1 MNTKVIGTVAALV
14 SAGAFAGT
22 SYETALVTESS
33 AIYEVAE
40 ISTPSGTVLGRGSS
54 VRST

>member
-1 MNTKVIGTVAALV
+1 MNTKMIGTVAALL

-40 ISTPSGTVLGRGSS
+40 ISTPSGTVLGRGNS